1 MQWLWVSVVV
11 VVGCGGDSVVAGFG
25 MILGSGFLLMGFY
38 FYFYEWVLILSLMDF
53 FFFFWL
59 LGFVVDRGWLYSS
72 GSVVNVS

>member
-38 FYFYEWVLILSLMDF
+38 FYFDEWVLILSLMDF

-72 GSVVNVS
+72 GSVVDVS

>member
-38 FYFYEWVLILSLMDF
+38 FYFDEWVLILSLMDF
-53 FFFFWL
+53 FFFFLVIGFCGGSWL
-59 LGFVVDRGWLYSS
+59 AL
-72 GSVVNVS
+72 

>member
-38 FYFYEWVLILSLMDF
+38 FYFDEWVLILSLMDF

-59 LGFVVDRGWLYSS
+59 LGFVVDHGWLYSS
-72 GSVVNVS
+72 GSVVDVS